1 MPSIRYAAFAVCLLP
16 CFSPLNSAFAQDATV
31 PAVTEESLAPDIETT
46 DPRVEALKARY
57 QEQVK
62 ELSDKLITDIE
73 KIGKLSPPSH
83 LEFVAKNRGRL
94 TIRGSLGGGFANHT
108 ISVNKRDVE
117 KSPPWHPILDNPPL
131 DAKAAIVIADATMRK
146 WFDDKATSFV
156 LQQISLVPLSPN
168 EGKWY
173 WEAQYGV
180 SQNAWEKE
188 LTVAIRMDGEVLTEL
203 D

>member
-1 MPSIRYAAFAVCLLP
+1 MPSVRCAAFAVCLLP
-16 CFSPLNSAFAQDATV
+16 CFSQLTSAFAQDTTV
-31 PAVTEESLAPDIETT
+31 APVNEESLAPEIETT
-46 DPRVEALKARY
+46 DPKVEALKVRY

-62 ELSDKLITDIE
+62 ELSDKLVADIE
-73 KIGKLSPPSH
+73 KLGKLSPPSH
-83 LEFVAKNRGRL
+83 LEFVAKNGGRL
-94 TIRGSLGGGFANHT
+94 TFRGSLGGFANHT
-108 ISVNKRDVE
+108 ISVNKRDIE

-131 DAKAAIVIADATMRK
+131 DARAAIVIADATMRK
-146 WFDDKATSFV
+146 WFDDKATRFM
-156 LQQISLVPLSPN
+156 LQQISLVPLSPK

-180 SQNAWEKE
+180 SQGVWENE

>member
-1 MPSIRYAAFAVCLLP
+1 MPSIRYAALAVCLLP
-16 CFSPLNSAFAQDATV
+16 CFSSLNSAFAQDTTV

-62 ELSDKLITDIE
+62 ELSDKLIADIE
-73 KIGKLSPPSH
+73 KTGKISPPSH
-83 LEFVAKNRGRL
+83 LEFVAKNRG
-94 TIRGSLGGGFANHT
+94 SY
-108 ISVNKRDVE
+108 
-117 KSPPWHPILDNPPL
+117 
-131 DAKAAIVIADATMRK
+131 ATMRK

-156 LQQISLVPLSPN
+156 LKQISLVPLSPQ

-173 WEAQYGV
+173 WEAQYGI
-180 SQNAWEKE
+180 SRGPWEKE
-188 LTVAIRMDGEVLTEL
+188 LTVAIRMDGEILTEL